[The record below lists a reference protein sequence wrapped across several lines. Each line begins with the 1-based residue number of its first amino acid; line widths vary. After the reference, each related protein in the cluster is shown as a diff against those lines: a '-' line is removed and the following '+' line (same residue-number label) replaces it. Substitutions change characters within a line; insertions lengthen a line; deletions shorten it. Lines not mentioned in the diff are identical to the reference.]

1 MEIFFNLMWVA
12 VAIAL
17 CGLCL
22 GERRAQPAS
31 SLLPGVALQ
40 LVALG
45 LLILILLPA
54 ISLTDDLQA
63 CTTPAESEHFSR
75 RCDLQPSADP
85 ALHRLP
91 LALAL
96 LFAPLTMPQT
106 AVARRSDYE
115 PAPRPVRGYFRFL
128 TIRPPPAV

>member
-1 MEIFFNLMWVA
+1 MWVA

-17 CGLCL
+17 CGLCR
-22 GERRAQPAS
+22 GERRAQPTH

-63 CTTPAESEHFSR
+63 CTTPIENERFSR

-91 LALAL
+91 VALAL
-96 LFAPLTMPQT
+96 LSAARTVPQMI
-106 AVARRSDYE
+106 AVALRTDYE
-115 PAPRPVRGYFRFL
+115 PALRPVRGFSRFL